1 MSLRDTETCK
11 ENARIAIAL
20 PGLLPF
26 GGAERVW
33 VTLAEEFMELGYSID
48 VVLAND
54 ESTHQELMAV
64 VPKTS
69 RIYNFGSIRLRN
81 FVVPF
86 AHYLRTEK
94 PDVVL
99 TAMWPFTLL
108 CVLGNIVAGSPSRI
122 IVSEHSLLSLQYAK
136 RGFFREAFMRYSLIG
151 YRLADAC
158 IAVSTGVAKDV
169 STLSGI
175 ARTHFHVIHNPLPS
189 MYSMHTMHNDTTDR
203 RAAEAVWN
211 GWKGSRIITVGQLK
225 TVKNHTMLLKAFRR
239 LLAWR
244 DARLMILGAG
254 EEESETRMVI
264 EQEGLSGKVLMPGHT
279 LDPIPF
285 YQSATLFV
293 LSSNHEGFGNV
304 IIEAMACGLPV
315 VSTNCPSGPAEILEN
330 GRFGCLTPVGD
341 AHAFAKAM
349 LKQLTTDHDSEIL
362 KRRSQDFSPDII
374 AQKYLNV
381 LFPNR
386 SASSA

>member
-1 MSLRDTETCK
+1 MKVRDNPECK
-11 ENARIAIAL
+11 GNTRIAIAL

-33 VTLAEEFMELGYSID
+33 ITLAEEFMRSGYAID

-54 ESTHQELMAV
+54 QSTHQELIAV

-69 RIYNFGSIRLRN
+69 RIYNFSAARLRN

-94 PDVVL
+94 PDIVL

-108 CVLGNIVAGSPSRI
+108 CILGNILAGSPSRI

-136 RGFFREAFMRYSLIG
+136 RGFFRETFMRYSLMG

-158 IAVSTGVAKDV
+158 IAVSTGVANDV
-169 STLSGI
+169 SALSGI
-175 ARTHFHVIHNPLPS
+175 AKKHFHVIHNPLPPI
-189 MYSMHTMHNDTTDR
+189 HNNTHNDTTDR
-203 RAAEAVWN
+203 QVAEAAWN
-211 GWKGSRIITVGQLK
+211 GWQGPRIITVGQLK
-225 TVKNHTMLLKAFRR
+225 TVKNHTMLLKAFRK
-239 LLAWR
+239 LLER
-244 DARLMILGAG
+244 IDARLMLLGAG
-254 EEESETRMVI
+254 EGEAETRMI
-264 EQEGLSGKVLMPGHT
+264 IKQEGLSDKVLMPGHT
-279 LDPIPF
+279 LNPLPF

-304 IIEAMACGLPV
+304 IIEAMACGLPI
-315 VSTNCPSGPAEILEN
+315 VSTDCPSGPAEILEN

-341 AHAFAKAM
+341 AHALAKAM
-349 LKQLTTDHDSEIL
+349 LKQLTTEHDSELL
-362 KRRSQDFSPDII
+362 KRRAQDFSPDII
-374 AQKYLNV
+374 AQKYLQV

-386 SASSA
+386 CDSRA

>member
-1 MSLRDTETCK
+1 MSLSKNSEGK
-11 ENARIAIAL
+11 GNPLIAIAL

-33 VTLAEEFMELGYSID
+33 ITLAEEFMDSGYAID

-54 ESTHQELMAV
+54 ESTHQELVAA

-69 RIYNFGSIRLRN
+69 RIYNFGAARLRN
-81 FVVPF
+81 FVLPF
-86 AHYLRTEK
+86 ARYLRTEK

-99 TAMWPFTLL
+99 AAMWPFTLL
-108 CVLGNIVAGSPSRI
+108 CVLGNILAGSPSRI

-136 RGFFREAFMRYSLIG
+136 RGFFREAFMRYSLVG

-158 IAVSTGVAKDV
+158 IAVSTGVANDV
-169 STLSGI
+169 AALSGI
-175 ARTHFHVIHNPLPS
+175 AKTRFNVIHNPLPP
-189 MYSMHTMHNDTTDR
+189 MHNDTSNEHI
-203 RAAEAVWN
+203 AEATWN
-211 GWKGSRIITVGQLK
+211 GWSGPRIITVGQLK
-225 TVKNHTMLLKAFRR
+225 TVKNHTLLLKSFRR
-239 LLAWR
+239 LLER
-244 DARLMILGAG
+244 IDARLMILGAG
-254 EEESETRMVI
+254 EEESEIQMVI
-264 EQEGLSGKVLMPGHT
+264 EKEGLSGKVLMPGHT
-279 LDPIPF
+279 LEPLPF

-341 AHAFAKAM
+341 VQALAKAM
-349 LKQLTTDHDSEIL
+349 LKQLTTEHDSAML

-374 AQKYLNV
+374 AKQYLNV
-381 LFPNR
+381 LFPDR
-386 SASSA
+386 CDSRL

>member
-1 MSLRDTETCK
+1 MNVRDHPACK
-11 ENARIAIAL
+11 KNNRIAIAL

-33 VTLAEEFMELGYSID
+33 ITLAEEFMNSGYAID
-48 VVLAND
+48 IVLAND

-69 RIYNFGSIRLRN
+69 RIYNFSAARLRN
-81 FVVPF
+81 FVIPF
-86 AHYLRTEK
+86 ARYLRTEK

-108 CVLGNIVAGSPSRI
+108 CILGNILAGSPSRI

-136 RGFFREAFMRYSLIG
+136 RGFFREAFMRYSLMG

-158 IAVSTGVAKDV
+158 VAVSTGVANDV
-169 STLSGI
+169 SALSGI
-175 ARTHFHVIHNPLPS
+175 AKKHFHIIHNPLPP
-189 MYSMHTMHNDTTDR
+189 MHNNMHNNTTDR
-203 RAAEAVWN
+203 HVAEAAWN

-225 TVKNHTMLLKAFRR
+225 TVKNHTMLLKAFRK
-239 LLAWR
+239 LLER
-244 DARLMILGAG
+244 IDARLMLLGAG
-254 EEESETRMVI
+254 EEESATRMVI
-264 EQEGLSGKVLMPGHT
+264 EQEGLADKVLMPGHT
-279 LDPIPF
+279 LDPLPF

-304 IIEAMACGLPV
+304 IIEAMACGLPI

-349 LKQLTTDHDSEIL
+349 LKQLTTEHDSDLL
-362 KRRSQDFSPDII
+362 KRRAQDFSPDII
-374 AQKYLNV
+374 AQKYLQV

-386 SASSA
+386 CDSRA